1 MPDNVKNTT
10 VFTRQKEWFSLD
22 GAYPRESIDTSEI
35 EDIKEGTVIL
45 FPYYL
50 DHYVKP
56 LKDDVERITIAFL
69 ILCRLTTVF
78 LALHSAG
85 SLRDQA

>member
-56 LKDDVERITIAFL
+56 LKDDVERITIAFN
-69 ILCRLTTVF
+69 IMSSYNGFSGSTFRRF
-78 LALHSAG
+78 SA
-85 SLRDQA
+85 